1 MKAKN
6 NKNNQIK
13 KTDKVPVWNLSDL
26 YPSISSKKLS
36 KDLDFIR
43 KNTKLFERKYHK
55 KIIMG
60 ISTYNQS
67 ARSAGKKVLYAR
79 KLNFPNICVFSYST
93 FKEKPVYWTLL
104 KRYFK

>member
-1 MKAKN
+1 MSVKININTDEEVLMQPEEGVKI
-6 NKNNQIK
+6 QIVEK
-13 KTDKVPVWNLSDL
+13 DRIDFDLNLRVIQDNL
-26 YPSISSKKLS
+26 P
-36 KDLDFIR
+36 
-43 KNTKLFERKYHK
+43 RKYHK

-104 KRYFK
+104 KRYFNW